1 MGLVVHNFF
10 NILIERVLK
19 YLPSPYVSVF
29 WGTLF
34 IYKAGEYQQ
43 GEASRG
49 LDVTA
54 TRLGCVCFGKWNLIQ
69 EKSFFI

>member
-1 MGLVVHNFF
+1 MGLVVHNFL

-19 YLPSPYVSVF
+19 YLPSPYVSVY

-34 IYKAGEYQQ
+34 IYQAGEYQQ

-49 LDVTA
+49 LSDVTA
-54 TRLGCVCFGKWNLIQ
+54 TRLGCVCFGIWNLIL
-69 EKSFFI
+69 E